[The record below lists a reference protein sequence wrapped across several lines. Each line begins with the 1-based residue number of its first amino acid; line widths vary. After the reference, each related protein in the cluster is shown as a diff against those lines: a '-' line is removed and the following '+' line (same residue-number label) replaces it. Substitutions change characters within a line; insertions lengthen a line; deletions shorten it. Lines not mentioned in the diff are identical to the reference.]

1 MKNKLLFILAL
12 AVLSLSVTS
21 CVFIPKNNDTKS
33 LSDTKDNDEEIVQNT
48 DNDEDTPDE
57 NDEEKTDDKQNENT
71 QNNTD
76 PVPKTAKDKYYYV
89 EKNADD
95 SDFEITGQLES
106 SEYVIYT
113 NDGGQH
119 YGICN
124 IHGRSV
130 VDSVYTLLGW
140 CPWHEVVYAEP
151 FPEGTEPVIISDKY
165 KIDLHYGHG
174 GFGDDYHI
182 YDVNRDIMYIASIDM
197 DAIYLQ
203 SLEGEIASD
212 TPYILYRG
220 NMSLSD
226 GEYYPYSDAKN
237 TYNIIENLIFG
248 SAEYEYITRRGSTVN
263 LGVCEYVDG
272 FTNDYMMIKR
282 DGKIGFVN
290 LGGND
295 ACEFIY
301 TDAMR
306 AYNSKAWVKAPDGL
320 WKVVKLK

>member
-1 MKNKLLFILAL
+1 MKNKLLLILSL
-12 AVLSLSVTS
+12 TVLSMSVTS
-21 CVFIPKNNDTKS
+21 CVFSPKYNDTKS
-33 LSDTKDNDEEIVQNT
+33 PSDIKDNSEEIVQNT
-48 DNDEDTPDE
+48 DNDEGTPGE
-57 NDEEKTDDKQNENT
+57 NNDVKTDDKQNENT
-71 QNNTD
+71 ENTSD
-76 PVPKTAKDKYYYV
+76 PVSKNQKDTYYYV
-89 EKNADD
+89 EETVDGTN
-95 SDFEITGQLES
+95 FEITGQLES

-113 NDGGQH
+113 VDGGQH

-130 VDSVYTLLGW
+130 VDPIYTILGW

-174 GFGDDYHI
+174 GFGDVFHI
-182 YDVNRDIMYIASIDM
+182 YDTNRDKMFIGSVDM
-197 DAIYLQ
+197 DAFYLN
-203 SLEGEIASD
+203 ETDEISAG

-220 NMSLSD
+220 DLPLSEGD
-226 GEYYPYSDAKN
+226 FYPGAETEELYY
-237 TYNIIENLIFG
+237 IIDNLVFG
-248 SAEYEYITRRGSTVN
+248 SAEYEYITRKGSTVN
-263 LGVCEYVDG
+263 LGECERVDG
-272 FTNDYMMIKR
+272 FTNDYMMVKR
-282 DGKIGFVN
+282 DGKIGFVD